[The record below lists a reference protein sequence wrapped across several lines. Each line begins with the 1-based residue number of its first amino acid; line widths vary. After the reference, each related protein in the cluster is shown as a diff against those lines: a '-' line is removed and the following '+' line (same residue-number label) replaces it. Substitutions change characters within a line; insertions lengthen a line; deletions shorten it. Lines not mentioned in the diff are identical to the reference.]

1 MINLKKLKYD
11 TDQILGYFELK
22 RGNNC
27 EILNKLTDVN
37 IHPNFEIPGIL
48 EKQRQKLEL
57 EGDLWNE
64 EELKMHFLSFV
75 FVVADFEVYNKM
87 KLFYERSISATVQ
100 DTLLTVKCDAL
111 LAAPYGINTPQK
123 PYFFM
128 QEFKKGKKSNDDAEG
143 QMLTAMLIA
152 QAINN
157 NDQPVYSCYLLGKDW
172 HFTTLHQKDYCFS
185 KSYDATQTQE
195 LVQIL
200 HILGNLK
207 NVIQF

>member
-1 MINLKKLKYD
+1 
-11 TDQILGYFELK
+11 
-22 RGNNC
+22 
-27 EILNKLTDVN
+27 
-37 IHPNFEIPGIL
+37 
-48 EKQRQKLEL
+48 
-57 EGDLWNE
+57 
-64 EELKMHFLSFV
+64 
-75 FVVADFEVYNKM
+75 
-87 KLFYERSISATVQ
+87 
-100 DTLLTVKCDAL
+100 
-111 LAAPYGINTPQK
+111 
-123 PYFFM
+123 M

-157 NDQPVYSCYLLGKDW
+157 NDQPIYGCYLMGKYW
-172 HFTTLHQKDYCFS
+172 CFTTLHQKKYCFS